1 VGVFGVVLTG
11 VVLVGVAA
19 FILTFEKKRAR
30 QIEHDLPD
38 RANEQGDVGH
48 DRGPD
53 R

>member
-11 VVLVGVAA
+11 VVLVGVAV
-19 FILTFEKKRAR
+19 FIMMFEKKRAR
-30 QIEHDLPD
+30 QIQHDLRG